1 MMATG
6 TLLISLDF
14 ELFWGMH
21 DCETIESYG
30 QNILGGRNAIPQLL
44 ELFKKYDIHAS
55 WATVGMLFAESKTEL
70 NQYSPEENK
79 RPRFENTL
87 LSSYRMFGEIGAH
100 EKEDPYYYGKSLIDL
115 IAQYPNQEIAS
126 HTFSHYYARE
136 AGQTA
141 EAFEADIQA
150 AKHIARDKGYDVKTM
165 VFPRNQSN
173 PAYEPIMLRND
184 FVAFRGEE
192 EDWIHRIRIKPL
204 MRMLRLADSYIN
216 LTGSATYSLERF
228 QKGELHNFHGSR
240 FLRPYNHRLKLFE
253 GLKLRRAKS
262 QMKHAAKKGEV
273 FHLWW
278 HPHNIGVDTERNLR
292 NIAELLDFYNF
303 LNKKYGMKSK
313 NMIQLSD
320 KINNR

>member
-87 LSSYRMFGEIGAH
+87 LSSYRMFGEIGTH

-150 AKHIARDKGYDVKTM
+150 AKQIARDKGYDVKTM

-240 FLRPYNHRLKLFE
+240 FLRPYNHHLKLFE

-278 HPHNIGVDTERNLR
+278 HPHNIGVDTEKNLS
-292 NIAELLDFYNF
+292 NIAELLDYYNF

-320 KINNR
+320 EINNR